1 MRSRRFLITSYLSFM
16 KLLLC
21 LLITLIV
28 TICSVSAQSIPQG
41 ANAIE
46 LTTEI
51 SDSTL
56 FESVQGFLENEG
68 FTIGTADETAGT
80 VVTDYKVEKGAI
92 TMRVLA
98 TIENSIVTFTGQAS
112 FGTKDVTYKDIE
124 LMNDGLNNG
133 PVRLGFVALSGV
145 VSRYAQTLSQATMEY
160 IAP

>member
-1 MRSRRFLITSYLSFM
+1 M
-16 KLLLC
+16 KLFLC
-21 LLITLIV
+21 LLITLVV
-28 TICSVSAQSIPQG
+28 TICSTFAQSIPQG

-46 LTTEI
+46 LTTEM

-80 VVTDYKVEKGAI
+80 VITDYKVERGAVTI
-92 TMRVLA
+92 RVLA
-98 TIENSIVTFTGQAS
+98 SIENSIVTFTGQGS
-112 FGTKDVTYKDIE
+112 FGAKDVTYKDIE
-124 LMNDGLNNG
+124 LMNDGLTNG
-133 PVRLGFVALSGV
+133 PVRLGFITLSGV